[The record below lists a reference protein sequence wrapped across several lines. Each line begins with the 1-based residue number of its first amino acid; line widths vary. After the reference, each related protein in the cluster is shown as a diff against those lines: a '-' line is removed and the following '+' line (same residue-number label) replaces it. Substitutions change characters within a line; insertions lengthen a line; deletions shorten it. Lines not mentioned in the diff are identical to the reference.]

1 MLITWFKS
9 LVKAH
14 KGYKD
19 GRNIRPCCKVHIP
32 KKGAEHLQ
40 PFFYDTVAMW
50 TRPLGKSRLR
60 RPPNADVPV
69 RLHQPDGRCCLT
81 GHRVSNFFTCKN
93 GNGTFQNLPKL
104 PKVPVEPRADV

>member
-50 TRPLGKSRLR
+50 TRPLGKSRLQ

-69 RLHQPDGRCCLT
+69 QLHQPDGRRCLT
-81 GHRVSNFFTCKN
+81 GHRVSAFLYVQK
-93 GNGTFQNLPKL
+93 QKWIVSKL
-104 PKVPVEPRADV
+104 TKVAQGSG